1 MKGQRDRRAIDG
13 AARIVSHG
21 RMSEPKPKKSIS
33 SHRWIV
39 GYLLREKAV
48 FLPSLGAL
56 FFTAMLSLA
65 FPWFLKELIGNP
77 TDALK
82 QGVDPQQV
90 LAKSNRV
97 VMELVAV
104 LGLQAFIAFF
114 RVQGFIRAGESALN
128 RLRRDLFAHLV
139 RLPMPFFQEQRA
151 GALSNRISADLG
163 VVRETLLTTVP
174 QAVRQSV
181 ILVGG
186 LSFIFIASW
195 KLSLIMLGSVPV
207 VVLAIA
213 FFGRKVRGYSKAA
226 QDSLADAGTVIEETV
241 QGIADVKSF
250 TNETFE
256 GLRYGRALEEF
267 FGVTLRGARSRAAFL
282 SFIIFA
288 LFGTI
293 AFVAW
298 FGARMLA
305 NGEINGT
312 NFVSFI
318 LFSIFVGASLGS
330 FPEIISQFQQT
341 AGATERLR
349 ELLDEAPERTDGD
362 AEVKLGGALAFENLS
377 FRYPSRPDVRV
388 LEDLD
393 FAIEPGQRVA
403 LVGPSG
409 AGKSTTFSLILG
421 FNEPERG
428 RVLFDGRAASELALG
443 ALRSQIA
450 IVPQEVLLFGGSI
463 GENIAY
469 GRPGATREEIEAAA
483 RLANAHEFISAL
495 PEGFETL
502 VGPRGTKLSGGQRQR
517 IAIARAVL
525 ADPRILLLDEATSA
539 LDSESERLVNEAL
552 ERLMAGRTS
561 LVIAHRLSTVRHAD
575 RILVFNHGRIVES
588 GSHDELI
595 GRDGTYRF
603 LVETQLV

>member
-1 MKGQRDRRAIDG
+1 
-13 AARIVSHG
+13 
-21 RMSEPKPKKSIS
+21 MSASPAPPVRPAIS
-33 SHRWIV
+33 SLRWV
-39 GYLLREKAV
+39 LGYLLKEKAV

-56 FFTAMLSLA
+56 FLTALLSLA

-77 TDALK
+77 TDAFK
-82 QGVDPQQV
+82 AGIDPATV

-97 VMELVAV
+97 VLELVAV
-104 LGLQAFIAFF
+104 LALQAFVAFW
-114 RVQGFIRAGESALN
+114 RVQGFTYAGESALN
-128 RLRRDLFAHLV
+128 RLRRDLFSHLV

-163 VVRETLLTTVP
+163 LVRETLLTTVP
-174 QAVRQSV
+174 QAVRQTV
-181 ILVGG
+181 ILIGG
-186 LSFIFIASW
+186 LCFIFFASW
-195 KLSLIMLGSVPV
+195 KLSLIMLGSVPF

-213 FFGRKVRGYSKAA
+213 FFGKKVRAFSKAA

-241 QGIADVKSF
+241 QGIADVKAF
-250 TNETFE
+250 TNEPFE
-256 GLRYGRALEEF
+256 QTRYDGALQRF
-267 FGVTLRGARSRAAFL
+267 FGVTMRGAKTRAAFL

-305 NGEINGT
+305 HGEINGT
-312 NFVSFI
+312 NFISFI

-349 ELLDEAPERTDGD
+349 ELLELAPERTDGD
-362 AEVKLGGALAFENLS
+362 AALRLSGSLAFEDLS
-377 FRYPSRPDVRV
+377 FRYPARPEALV
-388 LEDLD
+388 LSGLT
-393 FAIEPGQRVA
+393 FHVEPGQRVA

-409 AGKSTTFSLILG
+409 AGKSTVFSLILG
-421 FNEPERG
+421 FNQPESG
-428 RVLFDGRAASELALG
+428 QILFDRRPVASLALQ
-443 ALRSQIA
+443 ALRQQIA

-463 GENIAY
+463 RENIAY
-469 GRPGATREEIEAAA
+469 GKPEATFEEIQQAAQQ
-483 RLANAHEFISAL
+483 ANAYDFIAAL
-495 PEGFETL
+495 PEAFDTL

-517 IAIARAVL
+517 IAIARAIL

-575 RILVFNHGRIVES
+575 RILVFHQGKIVES
-588 GSHDELI
+588 GTHDELI
-595 GRDGTYRF
+595 AHNGTYRF